1 MDNFIGCT
9 FAILFLFGAGTVMWL
24 IFFLDDLFKGNFNS
38 RAGSAV
44 GQMVL
49 LIIILGVVTGR
60 ALWLDKVNAEYKNYV
75 KYEYILK
82 NDLPYVETEV
92 FTNGKDTIGGVRQYK
107 IPTGSPDRYVSFSVE
122 YVKNKKR

>member
-9 FAILFLFGAGTVMWL
+9 FALLFLFGVGTVMWL
-24 IFFLDDLFKGNFNS
+24 IFFLDDLFKGNFHGKE
-38 RAGSAV
+38 GSAV

-49 LIIILGVVTGR
+49 LIIIFGVVIGR
-60 ALWLDKVNAEYKNYV
+60 ALWLDKVNTEYKNYV

-107 IPTGSPDRYVSFSVE
+107 IPTGSPDKYVSFSVE

>member
-9 FAILFLFGAGTVMWL
+9 CAILAFFAVGAVIWFV
-24 IFFLDDLFKGNFNS
+24 IFLDDLFKGNFHGKE
-38 RAGSAV
+38 GSAV
-44 GQMVL
+44 GQTVL
-49 LIIILGVVTGR
+49 LIIVFGVLIGR
-60 ALWLDKVNAEYKNYV
+60 AVWLDKLNKEYKNYV

-107 IPTGSPDRYVSFSVE
+107 IPTGSQDRYVSFSVE
-122 YVKNKKR
+122 YVKNKNR